1 MNTSKELNQLS
12 KFLSY
17 VLRHKPE
24 AIGLSLDPNGWAD
37 IDDLIAK
44 ANSSGE
50 VNSLDK
56 QIINEIVTTSD
67 KKRFAISENGQCIR
81 ANQGHS
87 VNVDVELKK
96 AIPPRYLYHG
106 TATRFLDSILNEG
119 LKSKQRLHVHLS
131 SDIETATAVG
141 KRYGHPIILKIKAL
155 EMYQQGH
162 EFYISKNDVWLTE
175 KVSSEFIIS

>member
-24 AIGLSLDPNGWAD
+24 AIGLSLDTNGWAD
-37 IDDLIAK
+37 IDDLITK
-44 ANSSGE
+44 ANSFGE

-56 QIINEIVTTSD
+56 QVIYEIVATSD
-67 KKRFAISENGQCIR
+67 KKRFAISENGQRIR

-96 AIPPRYLYHG
+96 AVPPRYLYHG
-106 TATRFLDSILNEG
+106 TATRFLESILNEG

-131 SDIETATAVG
+131 SDIETATSVG
-141 KRYGHPIILKIKAL
+141 KRYGHPVILKIKAL
-155 EMYQQGH
+155 EMYQQGD
-162 EFYISKNDVWLTE
+162 EFYISENDVWLTE